1 MTEIQHQFASIYDKL
16 NNLPDIQ
23 ELISTPILDELDTQ
37 EDQMFYRQRAQPWQN
52 LNIYNLNTIIDCCG
66 WDIDEYPGSFAS
78 YILQVMTPAER

>member
-1 MTEIQHQFASIYDKL
+1 MQAAHKFSAIYDKL

-23 ELISTPILDELDTQ
+23 EIISRPILDELNAQ

-52 LNIYNLNTIIDCCG
+52 LNIYNFNNIIDNIG